1 MQQINIPS
9 SGIKKRVVVIGAG
22 FGGLTLV
29 KKLAKK
35 NKYQILLI
43 DKNNFHQF
51 QPLFY
56 QVGMSGLEPS
66 SICFPIRKIIQKKHD
81 VFLRVAK
88 VEEVNLQSQTL
99 ITDIGLVSYD
109 YLVIAAGA
117 RTNYYGNQA
126 LEENTLSL
134 KSISDSIYLRNRLL
148 HDYEQ
153 ALERRDF
160 EDRQGLID
168 IVIVGGGPTGV
179 ELAGALAELKKYILP
194 KEYRELDYKEV
205 DIYLIQSSNCLLK
218 GMSSKSSRKAERFLR
233 SLGVIIKLNT
243 RVTDFDGEYVHTQN
257 GEKIKAR
264 KVIWAAGICGNI
276 LKGIPE
282 AAIGWGGRIKT
293 DGYHQVEGVQ
303 NVFAIGDIAYTE
315 TDPEYTQGHPQVAQP
330 AIQMGKHLANYLV
343 KDQDQKRIKPFRYK
357 DKGSLATIGR
367 NKAVCDLPY
376 GLTMTGFFAWII
388 WLGVHLFA
396 LIGVKNKLFVM
407 LNWIWNYL
415 TYDQSLR
422 LIIKPKES
430 AVDPNKTQFPKP
442 T

>member
-1 MQQINIPS
+1 MQQINIPPA
-9 SGIKKRVVVIGAG
+9 GNKERVVVIGAG

-29 KKLAKK
+29 KKLARKRK
-35 NKYQILLI
+35 FQILLI

-56 QVGMSGLEPS
+56 QVAMSGLEPS
-66 SICFPIRKIIQKKHD
+66 SICFPIRKVIQKKEN
-81 VFLRVAK
+81 VFLRIA
-88 VEEVNLQSQTL
+88 EVQEVDREQKKL
-99 ITDIGLVSYD
+99 ITDIGWVTYD
-109 YLVIAAGA
+109 YLVVAIGA
-117 RTNYYGNQA
+117 KTNYYGNQS
-126 LEENTLSL
+126 LQEKTLSL

-148 HDYEQ
+148 YDYEQ

-205 DIYLIQSSNCLLK
+205 DIYLIQSSDCLLK
-218 GMSSKSSRKAERFLR
+218 GMSAKSSNQAEKFLQN
-233 SLGVIIKLNT
+233 LGVIVKLNT
-243 RVTDFDGEYVHTQN
+243 RVTDFDGEYVYTKE

-264 KVIWAAGICGNI
+264 KVIWAAGIRGNQI
-276 LKGIPE
+276 SGIPKD
-282 AAIGWGGRIKT
+282 ALVWGNRMKT
-293 DGYHQVEGVQ
+293 DGYHQVEGAK
-303 NVFAIGDIAYTE
+303 NVFAIGDIAYNE
-315 TDPEYTQGHPQVAQP
+315 SDPKYPQGHPQVAQP
-330 AIQMGKHLANYLV
+330 AIQMGRHLAKYLLNGQN
-343 KDQDQKRIKPFRYK
+343 KNRLQPFRYK

-367 NKAVCDLPY
+367 NKAVCDLSN
-376 GLTMTGFFAWII
+376 GLAMTGFFAWII
-388 WLGVHLFA
+388 WLAVHLFA

-422 LIIKPKES
+422 LIIRPKEDQQS
-430 AVDPNKTQFPKP
+430 E
-442 T
+442 